1 MNIQESPNPNLH
13 CLTLTGSE
21 KGIKSWCAKKL
32 NLGTVKK
39 IRFRCSYDD
48 TNGHISLG
56 KRLEKKSLDLCLK

>member
-13 CLTLTGSE
+13 CLTLTGSQ

-39 IRFRCSYDD
+39 NPI
-48 TNGHISLG
+48 
-56 KRLEKKSLDLCLK
+56 